1 MKAKN
6 PLWMVGTASLFILA
20 NSAGPVAAQVSR
32 AREAANVA
40 PRDSELN
47 QQTKMRVAEA
57 YGRLPLSFE
66 ANQGQ
71 TDSRV
76 KFVARGSGYTLFL
89 TNREAVLALS
99 TAQRS
104 KQKNPTPS
112 EAVVQM
118 KLLGANPTPAVSGI
132 EQLPGR
138 SNYFIGND
146 PKKWSTSVP
155 NYARVRYQDIY
166 PGIDL
171 VYYGN
176 QEQLEYDFLVAPGTN
191 PKAIALN
198 IEPAPTLP
206 DNRHSS
212 ALSLRIARNGDL
224 VVRLNRQE
232 IRFHKPVAYQD
243 AAASMG
249 ASPPEG
255 RKFID
260 AGYVL
265 EAKNQVGIRLSS
277 YDKTRPL
284 VIDPVMW
291 YSSYLGGSGP
301 DQAASIAV
309 DSAGNVYVAG
319 YTQST
324 DFPKVN
330 QIPGAC
336 QSGCDSGNDDAFVTK
351 ISASGKLLVYSSY
364 LGGSGGDSA
373 SSIAV
378 DSAGNVYL
386 TGGGNSSDFPRV
398 NQIPGACLGS
408 CGNGSTNDAY
418 VTKINAAGNALVYSS
433 LIGGSGDENDGGF
446 ASIAVDSVGNAY
458 ITGNTFSTD
467 FPRVNQIPGACLGSC
482 GNGNAQDAF
491 VTKINAAG
499 SALLYSSYVGSSGT
513 DIGFG
518 IAVDGSGN
526 AYLTGL
532 TLSSDFPR
540 VNQIPGACNGACGNS
555 LNYDVYLTK
564 INAAGSALVYSSY
577 IGGSDQDYGRGIA
590 VDSLGNAYLAG
601 RASSSDFPVVN
612 QIPGACPENSCSAF
626 AAKIN
631 AAGTAFVYSSRF
643 GGSNGV
649 GQAHAIAVD
658 NAGSAYVTGE
668 TQSSDFPRLNQIIGA
683 CLGSCGTGANVD
695 GFVTKINAAGSALVY
710 SSYLGGSGDDNGGS
724 FVCNAA
730 VAVDSSQNAYLS
742 GCTLSTD
749 FPRGRIENAAP
760 RSIPGACNG
769 SCGTGANAD
778 AFVMKISP

>member
-6 PLWMVGTASLFILA
+6 RLWMVGTASVFLLA
-20 NSAGPVAAQVSR
+20 SAADPVAGQVSR
-32 AREAANVA
+32 ARETANMA
-40 PRDSELN
+40 LRDSELN
-47 QQTKMRVAEA
+47 QQTKTRVAEA

-89 TNREAVLALS
+89 TCGEAVLALG
-99 TAQRS
+99 TTQHS
-104 KQKNPTPS
+104 KQKNPAPR

-118 KLLGANPTPAVSGI
+118 KLLGANPASVVTGT

-146 PKKWSTSVP
+146 AKKWSTDVP
-155 NYARVRYQDIY
+155 NYARVRYQGIY
-166 PGIDL
+166 PGVDL
-171 VYYGN
+171 IYYGN
-176 QEQLEYDFLVAPGTN
+176 QGQLEYDFLVAPGSD
-191 PKAIALN
+191 PKAIRWNVAPGLV
-198 IEPAPTLP
+198 PAAKRRTRETP
-206 DNRHSS
+206 
-212 ALSLRIARNGDL
+212 LRIDGNGDL
-224 VVRLNRQE
+224 VVKLNGGE
-232 IRFHKPVAYQD
+232 IRFHTPVAYQD
-243 AAASMG
+243 AAAG
-249 ASPPEG
+249 TPEVKVES

-265 EAKNQVGIRLSS
+265 EAKNQVGIRLSA

-309 DSAGNVYVAG
+309 DSANNVYVAG
-319 YTQST
+319 FTQSL

-336 QSGCDSGNDDAFVTK
+336 QVGCDSGNDDAFVTK
-351 ISASGKLLVYSSY
+351 IDPSGKTLVYSSY

-373 SSIAV
+373 SAIAV

-398 NQIPGACLGS
+398 NQIAGACLGS
-408 CGNGSTNDAY
+408 CGHGSNNDAF

-433 LIGGSGDENDGGF
+433 VIGGSGDEDDGGF
-446 ASIAVDSVGNAY
+446 AGIAVDSAGNAY
-458 ITGNTFSTD
+458 LTGNTNSTD
-467 FPRVNQIPGACLGSC
+467 FPQVNQIPGACNGTCGS
-482 GNGNAQDAF
+482 GSTDVF
-491 VTKINAAG
+491 VTKVNAPG
-499 SALLYSSYVGSSGT
+499 SALVYSSYLGGSGT

-518 IAVDGSGN
+518 IAVDGAGN

-532 TLSSDFPR
+532 IGSLDFPR
-540 VNQIPGACNGACGNS
+540 IHQISGACNGSCGAGT
-555 LNYDVYLTK
+555 NYDVYATK

-577 IGGSDQDYGRGIA
+577 LGGSEDDYGRGIA
-590 VDSLGNAYLAG
+590 VDSSGNAYLAG

-612 QIPGACPENSCSAF
+612 QIPGACPGNSCSAF

-631 AAGTAFVYSSRF
+631 AAGTEFVYSSRF
-643 GGSNGV
+643 GGTNGV

-668 TQSSDFPRLNQIIGA
+668 TQASDFPRLNQIIGA

-695 GFVTKINAAGSALVY
+695 GFVTKIDAAGSGLVY

-730 VAVDSSQNAYLS
+730 VAVDSAQNAYLS

-769 SCGTGANAD
+769 SCGTGANTD
-778 AFVMKISP
+778 AFVIKISP